1 MWIKNST
8 RMASGVG
15 AAVCAALCGVSV
27 PSVWATPALNE
38 VVVTA
43 SRQPERLSAALADV
57 TVISRDDIRRS
68 GASTL
73 EDLLARQAGLGYS
86 SNGGA
91 GATSSVFVRGT
102 NSGHVLLLV
111 DGVRVGS
118 VAAGSPNWSR
128 LPLAQIDR
136 VEVVRGPLSSLYG
149 SDAIGGVVQVFTR
162 RPDQALN
169 FDAEWGVGTRGT
181 HRGHVS
187 TSGVQGRFQY
197 ALTSS
202 YERTRGIDSTLNTM
216 DGDDQDGFEQGA
228 IHAHLGY
235 QLSSDH
241 ALKLNALLGR
251 AENEYDASSRAD
263 ASSRTNTSSVS
274 AQWQAQ
280 WTPSWRTE
288 FQLGQGVDD
297 TEERQD
303 GDPQSRI
310 KSTQRQWS
318 WQNNVVSDLGHWSL
332 GLERLEQRLAA
343 TSVYDETERSN
354 NAVFVGWRWSPGAH
368 SVQLNGRRERNSQ
381 YGGQQTG
388 SVAYGYRWSDRWR
401 GSVSYGTAFK
411 APAFNDLYFPL
422 SCFPPF
428 GCFGGNPALKPER
441 SRNREAALHYEYG
454 GQELSLRWYL
464 NHVTDL
470 IVWGNTPVNVGRAR
484 LEGWSLTY
492 KTAWGGFDWSA
503 QVDQLSAVDQST
515 GDRLLKRARHAGVFS
530 VGQQINQWDWRVE
543 WRGQGARQD
552 FGGERMGGYAVLNA
566 YVSKR
571 LESPGWSVFA
581 KADNL
586 GDRSSE
592 LSKGFRMPGLSAL
605 VGIRYTMP

>member
-8 RMASGVG
+8 RKASGVG
-15 AAVCAALCGVSV
+15 AAVCAVLGGVCV

-57 TVISRDDIRRS
+57 TVISREDIDRS

-73 EDLLARQAGLGYS
+73 EDLLARQAGVGYAA
-86 SNGGA
+86 NGGA
-91 GATSSVFVRGT
+91 GALSSVFVRGT

-118 VAAGSPNWSR
+118 VSAGSSNWSR

-136 VEVVRGPLSSLYG
+136 VELVRGPLSSLYG

-181 HRGHVS
+181 QRGHVS

-202 YERTRGIDSTLNTM
+202 YERTRGIDATLSPT
-216 DGDDQDGFEQGA
+216 DGDDRDGFEQGA

-235 QLSSDH
+235 QLSADH
-241 ALKLNALLGR
+241 GLKLSALFGR
-251 AENEYDASSRAD
+251 GENEYDVSSLAD
-263 ASSRTNTSSVS
+263 ASSRTNTSSTSVTWS
-274 AQWQAQ
+274 AQ
-280 WTPSWRTE
+280 WTPRWHSE
-288 FQLGQGVDD
+288 LQLGQGVDD
-297 TEERQD
+297 AEERQD
-303 GDPQSRI
+303 GEPQSRLR
-310 KSTQRQWS
+310 STQRQLS
-318 WQNNVVSDLGHWSL
+318 WQHNFGSDLGQWTL
-332 GLERLEQRLAA
+332 GMERLEQRLDA
-343 TSVYDETERSN
+343 TSIYDQTKRSN
-354 NAVFVGWRWSPGAH
+354 NAVFAGWLWSPGAH
-368 SVQLNGRRERNSQ
+368 SVQVNGRREHNSQ
-381 YGGQQTG
+381 YGGQSTG
-388 SVAYGYRWSDRWR
+388 SVAYGYRWSEHWR

-428 GCFGGNPALKPER
+428 GCFGGNPDLKPER
-441 SRNREAALHYEYG
+441 ARNREAAVHYERG
-454 GQELSLRWYL
+454 AHQVSLRWYL
-464 NHVTDL
+464 NHVSDL
-470 IVWGNTPVNVGRAR
+470 IVWGNTPTNVGRAR
-484 LEGWSLTY
+484 LEGWSLAYQTS
-492 KTAWGGFDWSA
+492 WRGLDWSA

-515 GDRLLKRARHAGVFS
+515 GDMLLKRARHAGVLTL
-530 VGQQINQWDWRVE
+530 GQRTDGWDWRLE
-543 WRGQGARQD
+543 WRAQGGRQD
-552 FGGERMGGYAVLNA
+552 FVGDRMGGYAVLNA

-571 LESPGWSVFA
+571 LATRGWSVFA
-581 KADNL
+581 KADNVF
-586 GDRSSE
+586 DRSYE
-592 LSKGFRMPGLSAL
+592 LAKGYRTPGLTAL
-605 VGIRYTMP
+605 VGVRYTMP